1 MSIQRT
7 LEINPAAN
15 KQPLSPLFNS
25 TKVPQLPG
33 QIQHIPAVEKMQFCD
48 SESESFASLALEIIT
63 IIGGIFETVTR
74 QIFRGGGCRTDMS
87 QPVTPAIKRLKYKI
101 LFQLLFRVATTA
113 SSKIK

>member
-25 TKVPQLPG
+25 TRVPQLPG

-48 SESESFASLALEIIT
+48 SESESFVSLALEIIP

-74 QIFRGGGCRTDMS
+74 QIFRGGCRTDMS